1 MSSNNILLIEDNPND
16 EKLTVLALKEGKVVN
31 QIVVAHD
38 GVEALDYLFGTGKY
52 EGRDVS
58 IMPALILLDLKLP
71 KIDGLDVLKRIRSE
85 KQTKY
90 LPVVVLTTSSEDRDI
105 TESYDLGA
113 NSYVCKPVDF
123 KEFINAAKQLG
134 LYWMLLNASP
144 GIRVK

>member
-1 MSSNNILLIEDNPND
+1 
-16 EKLTVLALKEGKVVN
+16 
-31 QIVVAHD
+31 
-38 GVEALDYLFGTGKY
+38 
-52 EGRDVS
+52 
-58 IMPALILLDLKLP
+58 LKLP